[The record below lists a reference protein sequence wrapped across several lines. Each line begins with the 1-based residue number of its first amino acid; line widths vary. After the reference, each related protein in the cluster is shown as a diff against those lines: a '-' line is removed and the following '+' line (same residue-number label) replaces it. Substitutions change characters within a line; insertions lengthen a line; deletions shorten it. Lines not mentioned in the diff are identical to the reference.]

1 LESHSFLDGFFL
13 GCVPDYSENIL
24 HQVTDFYS
32 DYIFQSWLCASLE
45 IKDEWLSTDNI
56 ERREAPSVEE
66 FIRDFEEPN
75 KPVLLT
81 GVLKSWPAVKKWDRP
96 YLLNKAGDCAF
107 TAGPINLKLN
117 DYFAY
122 ADSVKEE
129 RPLYIFDSKFGEKA
143 PQLAADY
150 DIPVY
155 FREDLFSILGNDRP
169 DFRWLIAGPA
179 RSGSSFHI
187 DPNST
192 SAWNAV
198 VRGSK
203 KWLLYPPDVVP
214 PGVHPSPDGADVAS
228 PVSITEWFMN
238 YYGVTQQRKEKPV
251 ECICREGEVVFV
263 PRGWWHIVINL
274 EDSIAVTQNYVSRRN
289 LLNVLEFLNRP
300 NSKELASGTMDRV
313 NLYEKF
319 RSKYEQLF
327 PGSIES
333 LQQQAEARKLQNQKA
348 CMWDTITDVKTGG
361 FKFGFS

>member
-1 LESHSFLDGFFL
+1 MTTSLMLILSRKSSH
-13 GCVPDYSENIL
+13 C
-24 HQVTDFYS
+24 
-32 DYIFQSWLCASLE
+32 IF
-45 IKDEWLSTDNI
+45 
-56 ERREAPSVEE
+56 
-66 FIRDFEEPN
+66 
-75 KPVLLT
+75 
-81 GVLKSWPAVKKWDRP
+81 
-96 YLLNKAGDCAF
+96 
-107 TAGPINLKLN
+107 
-117 DYFAY
+117 
-122 ADSVKEE
+122 
-129 RPLYIFDSKFGEKA
+129 FDSKFGEKA
-143 PQLAADY
+143 LQLAADY

-155 FREDLFSILGNDRP
+155 FREDLFSILGNDHP

-203 KWLLYPPDVVP
+203 KWLLYPLEVVP

-228 PVSITEWFMN
+228 PVSITEWFHELLWGDTAAQGETC
-238 YYGVTQQRKEKPV
+238 GVYLS
-251 ECICREGEVVFV
+251 G
-263 PRGWWHIVINL
+263 
-274 EDSIAVTQNYVSRRN
+274 RRN

-300 NSKELASGTMDRV
+300 NSKELVSGTMDCV

-319 RSKYEQLF
+319 QSKYEQLF